1 MQALAFQVGA
11 DQVALD
17 VRAVV
22 EVVPRVRLRQPAGG
36 PPWLAGLFVYRGQVV
51 PVLDL
56 FRLVG
61 AGECPADLSS
71 RIILVNAPGGAP
83 DRYLGL
89 LAAGVADLRS
99 VPDVRPPVDLAQ
111 PGRPSLGPLLADGSD
126 VLRLLDL
133 SGLVP
138 GELGRLALA
147 AAEADR

>member
-22 EVVPRVRLRQPAGG
+22 EVVPRVRLRQPAGA
-36 PPWLAGLFVYRGQVV
+36 PSWLAGLFVYRGQVV

-61 AGECPADLSS
+61 AGDCPDDLSS
-71 RIILVNAPGGAP
+71 RIILVHPPGAA

-89 LAAGVADLRS
+89 LAAGVADLRT
-99 VPDVRPPVDLAQ
+99 VPDRASPMGLTRPDQ
-111 PGRPSLGPLLADGSD
+111 PDLGPLLADGSD

-133 SGLVP
+133 RG
-138 GELGRLALA
+138 
-147 AAEADR
+147 